1 MHKAVIATKFPSVE
15 QTARALGVGP
25 RRVRELA
32 KLVDDI
38 VAGRDSRSGKFVGA
52 ARRTR
57 ARRAVKKQSKRV
69 ALRHRSAR

>member
-1 MHKAVIATKFPSVE
+1 MHKVVIATRFPSVE

-38 VAGRDSRSGKFVGA
+38 VAGRDSRSGKFAVLTKRA
-52 ARRTR
+52 R

-69 ALRHRSAR
+69 AVRHRSVR